1 MNKKY
6 SLILSIFIFLCAFP
20 LYAQDA
26 DGSAAAPAPAPSADQ
41 AALAKAA
48 ANPIANMISL
58 PFQFNFNF
66 DQGPYERYGTVMNF
80 EPVLPFR
87 LSKTWNV
94 VTRTIIPVLQKP
106 NILSEDGSTS
116 GIGNTNFNAFFVPKP
131 IGIFTYGFGLTMNI
145 PTATAPQLGGDA
157 FGMGPTIVFLFMPGK
172 WVLGATAGW
181 TMSYKSPDGTD
192 ALNSLFAQYFIT
204 VNLKK
209 GWFLN
214 TTPTITANFNA
225 PEGEEWTVPV
235 GAGFGKI
242 QHFKKVPVKFN
253 LQYYYNAVQ
262 ASATPGTEYIDLAH
276 DPRQPMGAA
285 SQSLVFQMTFM
296 FPHKAKK

>member
-6 SLILSIFIFLCAFP
+6 SLVSIFIFLIAFP
-20 LYAQDA
+20 LCAQDA
-26 DGSAAAPAPAPSADQ
+26 DASAPAPASDQ

-94 VTRTIIPVLQKP
+94 VTRTIIPIIQKP
-106 NILSEDGSTS
+106 YMLSETGSTS
-116 GIGNTNFNAFFVPKP
+116 GIGNTNFNAFFVPQS

-145 PTATAPQLGGDA
+145 PTATDPALGGDA
-157 FGMGPTIVFLFMPGK
+157 FGIGPTIVFLFMPGK

-181 TMSYKSPDGTD
+181 TMAYKSPDGTD

-209 GWFLN
+209 GWFIN
-214 TTPTITANFNA
+214 TSPTITANFNA

-253 LQYYYNAVQ
+253 LQYYYNVAQ
-262 ASATPGTEYIDLAH
+262 ASATPGSEFIDLAH
-276 DPRQPMGAA
+276 DPRQPMGSAE
-285 SQSLVFQMTFM
+285 QSLVFTLTFM

>member
-1 MNKKY
+1 VNKKY
-6 SLILSIFIFLCAFP
+6 SLVSIFVFLFAIP
-20 LYAQDA
+20 LFAQDA
-26 DGSAAAPAPAPSADQ
+26 DGSAPAAAPDQ

-48 ANPIANMISL
+48 ANPLANMISL

-94 VTRTIIPVLQKP
+94 VTRTIIPVLQRP
-106 NILSEDGSTS
+106 DMDSESSSTS

-145 PTATAPQLGGDA
+145 PTATAPELGVDA
-157 FGMGPTIVFLFMPGK
+157 FGIGPTVVFLFMPGK

-181 TMSYKSPDGTD
+181 TLAYKSPDGTD

-209 GWFLN
+209 GWFIN

-225 PEGEEWTVPV
+225 EGEVWTIPV
-235 GAGFGKI
+235 GAGVG
-242 QHFKKVPVKFN
+242 
-253 LQYYYNAVQ
+253 
-262 ASATPGTEYIDLAH
+262 
-276 DPRQPMGAA
+276 
-285 SQSLVFQMTFM
+285 
-296 FPHKAKK
+296 